1 MNRIDP
7 VNVYEFVTGNRS
19 TQTQDMGAAGIAA
32 HNARSWRSVG
42 TACPGLST
50 APPRPVGVRE

>member
-1 MNRIDP
+1 MNRIDLA
-7 VNVYEFVTGNRS
+7 NVYEFETGTRS
-19 TQTQDMGAAGIAA
+19 SQTHDMGAAGTAA

-42 TACPGLST
+42 KARPGLLT

>member
-7 VNVYEFVTGNRS
+7 VNVYEFVAGNRF
-19 TQTQDMGAAGIAA
+19 THTEVKGAAGTAA
-32 HNARSWRSVG
+32 HNARSRRSVG
-42 TACPGLST
+42 AALPGRRA

>member
-7 VNVYEFVTGNRS
+7 VNVYEFVTGQRS
-19 TQTQDMGAAGIAA
+19 TQTHDMGAAAIAA
-32 HNARSWRSVG
+32 HNARSRRSVG
-42 TACPGLST
+42 TVCPDRPA

>member
-1 MNRIDP
+1 MNRFDLA
-7 VNVYEFVTGNRS
+7 NVYGFGTGVRS
-19 TQTQDMGAAGIAA
+19 AQTQDKGAAGTAA

-42 TACPGLST
+42 TARPGLPT